1 MDDFF
6 LFVFYSSG
14 KMEISEQIRSKG
26 IDVATHFQSSCF

>member
-6 LFVFYSSG
+6 FLFYSSR

-26 IDVATHFQSSCF
+26 TDVATHFQSSYF